1 MKKICSL
8 ALAVLLVLSF
18 TLPVAAEAG
27 LYRITDEAGILT
39 ESEWTGLEAR
49 AEALGDECGIF
60 VIIVSDYTD
69 YGYSMLEVC
78 DGLVDT
84 YDLGPDAIVML
95 LSMAERDYW
104 IDDYGDYGSLVLTD
118 DGRRLLEDAMLDDFR
133 VNNWYGGLMDY
144 LDQCAVL
151 LDAGESGDYVGSDD
165 VDPWEEKDPTNNY
178 TDPWEEEPPTGNRF
192 LTAYGSALVVGLI
205 AAFVTCSVFKGQ
217 MKTAV
222 KATSASEYVSPA
234 DIQMHI
240 REDRYIHTTRTARK
254 LPQTN
259 NSSHSGSRHNSS
271 HHNSGGG
278 GKF

>member
-27 LYRITDEAGILT
+27 LYHVTDEAGILT
-39 ESEWTGLEAR
+39 ESEWAGLEAR
-49 AEALGDECGIF
+49 AETLGDECGIF

-118 DGRRLLEDAMLDDFR
+118 DGRRLLEEAMLDDFR

-144 LDQCAVL
+144 LDQCEAL
-151 LDAGESGDYVGSDD
+151 LNAGQSGDYVGSDD
-165 VDPWEEKDPTNNY
+165 ADPWEEKD
-178 TDPWEEEPPTGNRF
+178 PTGNRF

-222 KATSASEYVSPA
+222 KATSASDYVSPA

-271 HHNSGGG
+271 HRNSGGG

>member
-8 ALAVLLVLSF
+8 VLAVLLVLTF

-49 AEALGDECGIF
+49 AEALGDRCGIF

-118 DGRRLLEDAMLDDFR
+118 DGRRLLEEAMLDDFR

-144 LDQCAVL
+144 LDQCEAL
-151 LDAGESGDYVGSDD
+151 LNAGESGDYVGSDD
-165 VDPWEEKDPTNNY
+165 VDQWEEKDPTNNY

-259 NSSHSGSRHNSS
+259 NSSRSGSSHNHSR
-271 HHNSGGG
+271 HNSGGG